1 MRTLPSRVDKQPSA
15 SFFANILAYLAET
28 YPNAKFSDEDLAKL
42 KPIWEDLWRA
52 GRTAEATAQTTCSC
66 NGKTLFPS
74 ASIAVEYKKGVARP
88 PVRAPRGAMYGLT
101 DYRESPAIE
110 RQKKLTTAAVKKAE
124 AVNADIKKF
133 VEELRQNPPRSE
145 RAADAKRARLGL
157 LQQRLAEAIDL
168 ARAYAQQA
176 AVARTEANLGWSRH
190 LPGLPAAPKP
200 VEAPEIVAKPK
211 AKKAAAPKP
220 DKKAGTAVPK
230 PDKKPKDAAK
240 PEKSKAKGKAAEQDK
255 DAKMQAAIGAALAQ
269 QLEQMG
275 FTKKS

>member
-1 MRTLPSRVDKQPSA
+1 
-15 SFFANILAYLAET
+15 
-28 YPNAKFSDEDLAKL
+28 
-42 KPIWEDLWRA
+42 
-52 GRTAEATAQTTCSC
+52 
-66 NGKTLFPS
+66 
-74 ASIAVEYKKGVARP
+74 
-88 PVRAPRGAMYGLT
+88 MYGLT
-101 DYRESPAIE
+101 DYRESPALE

-124 AVNADIKKF
+124 AVNADIQKF

-145 RAADAKRARLGL
+145 RAAEAKRARLGV
-157 LQQRLAEAIDL
+157 LQQRLTEAIDM

-211 AKKAAAPKP
+211 AKQAAAPKP
-220 DKKAGTAVPK
+220 DKETGPAAPK

-240 PEKSKAKGKAAEQDK
+240 PEKRKAKGKAADQDK

>member
-74 ASIAVEYKKGVARP
+74 ASIAVEYHKGIARP

-145 RAADAKRARLGL
+145 QAAEAKRARLGV
-157 LQQRLAEAIDL
+157 LQQRLGEAIDL

-176 AVARTEANLGWSRH
+176 TVARTEANLGWARH

-200 VEAPEIVAKPK
+200 LEAPEIVAKPK
-211 AKKAAAPKP
+211 TKKAAAPKP

-240 PEKSKAKGKAAEQDK
+240 PEKSKAKGKAADQDK
-255 DAKMQAAIGAALAQ
+255 DSKMQAAIGAALAQ

>member
-74 ASIAVEYKKGVARP
+74 ASIAVEYKKGIARP
-88 PVRAPRGAMYGLT
+88 PMRAPRGTMYGLT
-101 DYRESPAIE
+101 EYRESPALE

-124 AVNADIKKF
+124 AVNADIKKV

-145 RAADAKRARLGL
+145 QAAEAKRARLGV
-157 LQQRLAEAIDL
+157 LQQRLGEAIDL

-211 AKKAAAPKP
+211 TKKAAAPKP
-220 DKKAGTAVPK
+220 DKPGTAAPK
-230 PDKKPKDAAK
+230 LDKKPKDAAK
-240 PEKSKAKGKAAEQDK
+240 PEKSKAKGKAADQDK
-255 DAKMQAAIGAALAQ
+255 DSKMQAAIGAALAQ

>member
-1 MRTLPSRVDKQPSA
+1 
-15 SFFANILAYLAET
+15 
-28 YPNAKFSDEDLAKL
+28 
-42 KPIWEDLWRA
+42 
-52 GRTAEATAQTTCSC
+52 
-66 NGKTLFPS
+66 
-74 ASIAVEYKKGVARP
+74 
-88 PVRAPRGAMYGLT
+88 MYGLT

-145 RAADAKRARLGL
+145 QAAEAKRARLGV
-157 LQQRLAEAIDL
+157 LQQRLGEAIDL
-168 ARAYAQQA
+168 ARTYAQQA

-211 AKKAAAPKP
+211 AKKAASPKP
-220 DKKAGTAVPK
+220 DKKAGTTMPK
-230 PDKKPKDAAK
+230 PDKKPKDAEK
-240 PEKSKAKGKAAEQDK
+240 PEKKAKGKAAEQDK
-255 DAKMQAAIGAALAQ
+255 DAKMRDAIGAALAQ

-275 FTKKS
+275 FAKKS